1 MVAARSWP
9 PSGRGPPVRPEGAC
23 PLRKPHRLPV
33 IAIERLATSGADIQN
48 AHPMAARLYPVEP
61 QLRKIGRQMI
71 LQIEELAPDFEA
83 ETMHGTIR
91 FHDWIGDS
99 WAVLFSHPRSFTPVC
114 TTELGHLAMIKPE
127 FDPARREDHVRGP
140 GR

>member
-1 MVAARSWP
+1 
-9 PSGRGPPVRPEGAC
+9 
-23 PLRKPHRLPV
+23 V
-33 IAIERLATSGADIQN
+33 IAIERLATSGPDIQTPIPWRPGFTPWN
-48 AHPMAARLYPVEP
+48 PIEEE
-61 QLRKIGRQMI
+61 GRQMT
-71 LQIEELAPDFEA
+71 LQIEDLAPDFEA

-127 FDPARREDHVRGP
+127 FDPARREDHRAVRGP